1 MEECMNAVMKQDQAV
16 ETKNPNPASYLI
28 PPVDIEETK
37 DAYLLVAEMPG
48 VGKDGLEILLD
59 RNELTILGRRTVSAE
74 GAEWLYRESKA
85 ADFRRVFELDPAIDS
100 AKIDARMEAGV
111 LTLRLPKSEQVKPRK
126 IVVAEA

>member
-1 MEECMNAVMKQDQAV
+1 MKQDQTV
-16 ETKNPNPASYLI
+16 ETKNPNPVNYLI

-48 VGKDGLEILLD
+48 VNKDGLEILLD
-59 RNELTILGRRTVSAE
+59 RNELTILGRRTTAVE
-74 GAEWLYRESKA
+74 GAEWLYRESKT

-126 IVVAEA
+126 IVVTEA